1 MNAPTSNRIQ
11 LQFENLPLIEAA
23 VRVTFAKEHG
33 LTLDLGSQ
41 MIERLKPDFTKLDL
55 APNVEAPPGI
65 SVNAVMASP
74 AHMPLALVLTGNE
87 TGISLKLQRQLI
99 AARWEIQLGDT
110 PPPYPRYAALR
121 DSLLH
126 AIEAIRSCQT
136 TSRIAVVNMLYVN
149 FIKTESADGECVS
162 SYLSEI
168 VRPPA
173 IVNAERVQ
181 QTLGAWRDKDG
192 IDVRFEL
199 RHATAT
205 INDNAA
211 DGFRL
216 MTAAG
221 IMLPEGADHAQQV
234 DRVHDRLQVLFRDI
248 ISDHAKSEWGYREAT
263 S

>member
-1 MNAPTSNRIQ
+1 MNAPASKRIQ

-23 VRVTFAKEHG
+23 VRVTFAEEHG

-41 MIERLKPDFTKLDL
+41 MIDRLKPGFTKLDL
-55 APNVEAPPGI
+55 APNIEAPPGI

-74 AHMPLALVLTGNE
+74 AHMPLGLVLTGNE

-99 AARWEIQLGDT
+99 AARWELQLGGT

-121 DSLLH
+121 DSLLN

-149 FIKTESADGECVS
+149 FIKTESPDGQCVS
-162 SYLSEI
+162 SYLSEK
-168 VRPPA
+168 VRPLA
-173 IVNAERVQ
+173 IANAERVQ
-181 QTLGAWRDKDG
+181 QALGAWRDQDG
-192 IDVRFEL
+192 IDVRFDF

-205 INDNAA
+205 IDDDAV

-216 MTAAG
+216 VTAAG
-221 IMLPEGADHAQQV
+221 IMLPEGADHVPHV
-234 DRVHDRLQVLFRDI
+234 DLVHDRLQVLFRDI
-248 ISDHAKSEWGYREAT
+248 ISKDAKLEWGYSEAT
-263 S
+263 A